1 MIWCQAV
8 ALTETDL
15 SAHFSIE
22 TETGVDSSPYLR
34 SARESTGRVSLFDLR
49 ECPAKGVP
57 KHFWRSFSMS
67 LQNPFLA
74 ALVLSLIALIGPI
87 GSLAASPT
95 PPVSRHKNYI
105 DNGEFSI
112 GDFKTL

>member
-1 MIWCQAV
+1 
-8 ALTETDL
+8 
-15 SAHFSIE
+15 
-22 TETGVDSSPYLR
+22 
-34 SARESTGRVSLFDLR
+34 
-49 ECPAKGVP
+49 
-57 KHFWRSFSMS
+57 MS

-95 PPVSRHKNYI
+95 PPVSRHKNYT